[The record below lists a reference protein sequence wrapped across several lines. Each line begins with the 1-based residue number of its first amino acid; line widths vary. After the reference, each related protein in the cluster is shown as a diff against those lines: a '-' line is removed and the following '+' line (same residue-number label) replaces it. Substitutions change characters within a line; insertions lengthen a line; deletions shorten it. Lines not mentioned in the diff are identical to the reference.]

1 MIDQEIERLRD
12 EIAVILT
19 NPLAYKGW
27 TVQGLGMLRLFL
39 TPDKKRRLHIWHS
52 HLKVSDVSTKHTH
65 PWDLSSVVVS
75 GKLIN
80 HRYDEFED
88 VVNPSHNRVLIR
100 CGMDG
105 CTLEPPTP
113 VGLLPHPA
121 EIYEVG
127 QTYSQLAREI
137 HDTGYVDGTVT
148 VCDREY
154 DFTQEE
160 RAYVYYGLNNEWGSA
175 RPREAKPWEILTYCG
190 QALKQMEKS

>member
-19 NPLAYKGW
+19 NPMAYKGW

-52 HLKVSDVSTKHTH
+52 HLRVQDVSTKHTH
-65 PWDLSSVVVS
+65 PWDLQSVVVT

-80 HRYDEFED
+80 RRYYETVGD
-88 VVNPSHNRVLIR
+88 VTHHRVLIK
-100 CGMDG
+100 CGADG
-105 CTLEPPTP
+105 CVLNAPTP
-113 VGLLPHPA
+113 VSLVPKPI
-121 EIYEVG
+121 EIYEPG
-127 QTYSQLAREI
+127 QTYSQLANEI

-148 VCDREY
+148 VCDRDF
-154 DFTQEE
+154 DFTREE
-160 RAYVYYGLNNEWGSA
+160 QAFVYYNLNGEWGSA
-175 RPREAKPWEILTYCG
+175 RPRDAHPWEILTYCG